1 MEKDLEKNQDVI
13 LAMSESSSGAPS
25 IATRSKP
32 KALRKEATVALGE
45 FVGTFLFL
53 FFAFAGTQIALEAAT
68 INPFTPTDATKP
80 PEVQKLLYIAFAF
93 GCALAVNVAIFA
105 DVSGGMFNP
114 AVTTALWIV
123 GLIRWDR
130 ALYSIAAQLFA
141 SVCSSLV
148 ISALLPGP
156 VPFNTVLDPTASIPR
171 GLFLEMFLTAQLVLT
186 ILMLPSGGA
195 KPLYIGMALFSAEMA
210 GVFFTGGSLNPA
222 RSFGPA
228 VVVGFQSYDWIYWL
242 GPMMGAGLGGGTFSL
257 IKFLQDE

>member
-1 MEKDLEKNQDVI
+1 MEKDLEKNHDI
-13 LAMSESSSGAPS
+13 YPTTSESSSGAPS
-25 IATRSKP
+25 ITARLNSKV
-32 KALRKEATVALGE
+32 LRKEVTIVLGE

-53 FFAFAGTQIALEAAT
+53 FFAFAATQIALEAST
-68 INPFTPTDATKP
+68 INPSAPADAPKP
-80 PEVQKLLYIAFAF
+80 PELHKLLYIAFAF

-114 AVTTALWIV
+114 AVTAALWVV

-130 ALYSIAAQLFA
+130 ALYSVAAQLLA
-141 SVCSSLV
+141 SVFSSSA

-156 VPFNTVLDPTASIPR
+156 VPFNTVLDPSVSIPR

-210 GVFFTGGSLNPA
+210 GVFMTGGSLNPA

-228 VVVGFQSYDWIYWL
+228 VVVGFQSYDWIYLL
-242 GPMMGAGLGGGTFSL
+242 GPLLGAALGGGTFSL